1 MKNIKLLIFSLGLIS
16 ITTIFNAIIVYWI
29 PITIPISSLTAVRLV
44 FLAFI
49 KKKYWLLLFSFLIC
63 LLLFLTTLSVYKRHI
78 LLPALSIVYL
88 MFDLF
93 EVSLLLVNGL
103 CDGYWKTYIIQTL
116 TLITLITLLCVYCLN
131 YFKGRNGETN
141 NQGTVSVK
149 TEPEKK

>member
-49 KKKYWLLLFSFLIC
+49 LKKYWLLLFSFLIC

-141 NQGTVSVK
+141 NQGPVL
-149 TEPEKK
+149 